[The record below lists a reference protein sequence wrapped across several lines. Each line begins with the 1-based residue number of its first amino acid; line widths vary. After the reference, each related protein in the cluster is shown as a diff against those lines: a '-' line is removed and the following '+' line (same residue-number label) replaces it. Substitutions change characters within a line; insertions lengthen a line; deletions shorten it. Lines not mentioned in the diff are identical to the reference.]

1 MKCRFPASLEEDMAW
16 RTEAAFASA
25 SSGPDAMIVRSPVAA
40 LEGPPETGASMRVRP
55 LFKASSWTWIAR
67 AAEGAT
73 VDDRIIVELFGS
85 AARQHL
91 SSIVL

>member
-1 MKCRFPASLEEDMAW
+1 
-16 RTEAAFASA
+16 
-25 SSGPDAMIVRSPVAA
+25 MIVRSPVAA
-40 LEGPPETGASMRVRP
+40 LEGPPETGASIRVRS

-91 SSIVL
+91 LTIVL